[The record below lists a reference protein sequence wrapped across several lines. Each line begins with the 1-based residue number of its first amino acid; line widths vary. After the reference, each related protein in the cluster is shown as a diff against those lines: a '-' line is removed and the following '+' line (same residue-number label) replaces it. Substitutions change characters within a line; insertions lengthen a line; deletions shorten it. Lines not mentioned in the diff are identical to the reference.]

1 MKSTIPIIALTADV
15 TTVDLAKCK
24 AVGMDDYLA
33 KPVDEKQLYNKIV
46 SILNKSHLDTF
57 PQKHSDKLE
66 DNMVTGEKTRCIN
79 LVYLNQRTKSNPKLM
94 MEMIALYLGQVPPLV
109 QTMKQSLADQNW
121 SLLAAS
127 AHKMIPSFSIVGIS
141 SNYENMAKKIQELAT
156 APEKSKEI
164 HELVQQLEEVCLQAC
179 NELQEELNNLRS

>member
-1 MKSTIPIIALTADV
+1 
-15 TTVDLAKCK
+15 
-24 AVGMDDYLA
+24 
-33 KPVDEKQLYNKIV
+33 
-46 SILNKSHLDTF
+46 
-57 PQKHSDKLE
+57 
-66 DNMVTGEKTRCIN
+66 MVTGEKTRCIN

-141 SNYENMAKKIQELAT
+141 SDYENMAKKIQELAT